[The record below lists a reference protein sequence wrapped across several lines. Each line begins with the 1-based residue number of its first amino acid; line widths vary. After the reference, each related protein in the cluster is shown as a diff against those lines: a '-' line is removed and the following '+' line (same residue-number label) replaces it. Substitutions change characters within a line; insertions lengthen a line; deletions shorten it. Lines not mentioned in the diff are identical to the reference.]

1 MSAHTSIHVHADR
14 SQRADTTTVEGV
26 MHRGVLSCRPETPI
40 AEVARMMV
48 ANRVHAVVVDGIRRD
63 RGGMEHLVWGVVSD
77 LDLVGRLDVADARAL
92 TAGDMSATPAVVVAP
107 EDAVSEAARLMH
119 DYDVHHLLVVDPG
132 SRRPVGVVSTLDIA
146 ETIALDAGR

>member
-1 MSAHTSIHVHADR
+1 MSAQTSIHGH
-14 SQRADTTTVEGV
+14 DTTTVEAV

-40 AEVARMMV
+40 GEVARMMV

-77 LDLVGRLDVADARAL
+77 LDLVGRLDATDALTL

-107 EDAVSEAARLMH
+107 EDALSEAARLMH
-119 DYDVHHLLVVDPG
+119 DYDVHHLLVVATV
-132 SRRPVGVVSTLDIA
+132 SRRPVGVVSTLDVA
-146 ETIALDAGR
+146 GTIALDAGR

>member
-1 MSAHTSIHVHADR
+1 
-14 SQRADTTTVEGV
+14 

-77 LDLVGRLDVADARAL
+77 LDLVGRLDAADALTA
-92 TAGDMSATPAVVVAP
+92 TAGDMSATPAVVVDP
-107 EDAVSEAARLMH
+107 EETLSQAGRLMH
-119 DYDVHHLLVVDPG
+119 DYDVHHVLVVDAM

-146 ETIALDAGR
+146 AAIALDAGR